1 MAEKKNRVSF
11 FDLGFIT
18 NPKNGRVKAL
28 SKACLDRTYFLNNH
42 ESYIKW
48 IGIFC
53 CILLMI
59 AFYFISLK
67 RQRINELSKLSFKNT
82 QIESVAD
89 GSYIGK
95 CTTSFMQ
102 VEVEVFVK
110 DGKFQKIVLLNS
122 KGFKGKDAELILDRM
137 VAENKILVEPI
148 KHEELYCIVFY
159 AAVDDALR

>member
-11 FDLGFIT
+11 FD
-18 NPKNGRVKAL
+18 
-28 SKACLDRTYFLNNH
+28 FLNNH

-48 IGIFC
+48 IGIFV

-67 RQRINELSKLSFKNT
+67 RQRINELSKLTFKNT

-110 DGKFQKIVLLNS
+110 DGKLQKIVLLNS
-122 KGFKGKDAELILDRM
+122 KGFKGKDAESILDRM

-159 AAVDDALR
+159 VAVDDALNVSGERP

>member
-1 MAEKKNRVSF
+1 MFLIILFVDKGDFFIYNLVMAEKKNRFSF
-11 FDLGFIT
+11 FD
-18 NPKNGRVKAL
+18 
-28 SKACLDRTYFLNNH
+28 FLNNH
-42 ESYIKW
+42 ESYVKW

-67 RQRINELSKLSFKNT
+67 RQRINELSELSFKNT

-95 CTTSFMQ
+95 CSTSFMH

-110 DGKFQKIVLLNS
+110 GGKLQKIDLLNS
-122 KGFKGKDAELILDRM
+122 KGFKGKDAEKILNRM
-137 VAENKILVEPI
+137 VEENKILVEPI

-159 AAVDDALR
+159 VAVDNAVRNV

>member
-1 MAEKKNRVSF
+1 
-11 FDLGFIT
+11 
-18 NPKNGRVKAL
+18 
-28 SKACLDRTYFLNNH
+28 
-42 ESYIKW
+42 
-48 IGIFC
+48 
-53 CILLMI
+53 MI

-67 RQRINELSKLSFKNT
+67 RQRINELSKLTFKNT

-110 DGKFQKIVLLNS
+110 DGKLQKIVLLNS
-122 KGFKGKDAELILDRM
+122 KGFKGKDAESILDRM

-159 AAVDDALR
+159 VAVDDALNGSGERPEK